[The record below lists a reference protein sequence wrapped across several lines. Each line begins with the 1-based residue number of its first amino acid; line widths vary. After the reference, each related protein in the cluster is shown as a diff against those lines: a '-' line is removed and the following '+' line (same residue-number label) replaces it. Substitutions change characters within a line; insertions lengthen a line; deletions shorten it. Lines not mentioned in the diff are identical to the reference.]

1 MLLPSPL
8 GERGKGEGDIGHFC
22 RRMKIIGIIPARYD
36 SKRFPGKVLADIVG
50 KPLIQRVYEQAR
62 KAKVLDEVLV
72 ATDNEEIFKAVE
84 NFRGKAIMTSSTCR
98 SGTDRVAEA
107 AKGLKGDIFVNIQG
121 DEPLISPEVISKVT
135 QALIEDKAIDI
146 ATVARKIVAQEE
158 LNNPNVVKVI
168 IDNDG
173 FALYFSR
180 AQIPYVRDSLELE
193 SLGSVCCKHIG
204 LYAYRRKFLLDF
216 VRMEQTPLEK
226 VEDLEQLRALENG
239 YKIKVIITEC
249 DSVGVDTREDL
260 EKVRK
265 ILRECG

>member
-1 MLLPSPL
+1 
-8 GERGKGEGDIGHFC
+8 
-22 RRMKIIGIIPARYD
+22 MKIIGIIPARYD
-36 SKRFPGKVLADIVG
+36 SKRFPGKVLADVVG

-121 DEPLISPEVISKVT
+121 DEPLISPEVIAEVA

-180 AQIPYVRDSLELE
+180 AQIPYVRDSLALE

>member
-1 MLLPSPL
+1 MRRRYLFVGSFC
-8 GERGKGEGDIGHFC
+8 GK
-22 RRMKIIGIIPARYD
+22 MKIIGIIPARYD
-36 SKRFPGKVLADIVG
+36 SKRFPGKVLADVAG
-50 KPLIQRVYEQAR
+50 KSLIQRVYEQAS
-62 KAKVLDEVLV
+62 KVKVLDGVLV
-72 ATDNEEIFKAVE
+72 ATDNKEIFKAVE
-84 NFRGKAIMTSSTCR
+84 NFKGKAIMTSSTCR
-98 SGTDRVAEA
+98 SGTDRVAEV
-107 AKGLKGDIFVNIQG
+107 AKGLDGDIFVNIQG
-121 DEPLISPEVISKVT
+121 DEPLIPPEVISEV
-135 QALIEDKAIDI
+135 ARVLIEDKAINI
-146 ATVARKIVAQEE
+146 ATVARRIVAQEE
-158 LNNPNVVKVI
+158 LNNPNVVKVV

-204 LYAYRRKFLLDF
+204 LYAYRRNFLLDF

-239 YKIKVIITEC
+239 YKIKVVITER

-265 ILRECG
+265 ILSTG